1 MYDLIVASFWRREV
15 VKYVKEMDNR
25 LKKETKSVW
34 KEITTSIL
42 RKVVATRERGRENPR
57 VLNQQT

>member
-34 KEITTSIL
+34 KEIKTSIL
-42 RKVVATRERGRENPR
+42 RKVVATRERGRENSR

>member
-1 MYDLIVASFWRREV
+1 VYDLIVASFWRREV

-42 RKVVATRERGRENPR
+42 RKVVATRERGRENSR